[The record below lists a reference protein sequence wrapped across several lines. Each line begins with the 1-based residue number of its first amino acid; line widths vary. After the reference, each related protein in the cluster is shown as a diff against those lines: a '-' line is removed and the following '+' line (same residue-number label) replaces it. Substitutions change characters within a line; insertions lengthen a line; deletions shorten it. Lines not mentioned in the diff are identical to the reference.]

1 MNDATSTI
9 PTTVT
14 GPSASTAIPI
24 ALAAT
29 DKPQMSRLRRQLRAM
44 PVRVRLSIL
53 AVVLMVSVCIL
64 ATPLSRFEPNRN
76 SLVNRLRPPAVISG
90 NWNYLLGTD
99 ALGRDL
105 LSRMLYGGQ
114 VSLVIAG
121 VSTVLGLVFGVGL
134 GVLAGYYRGW
144 FDQVVMYLV
153 DVQLSLP
160 FILLAIVAAIALGT
174 SITLLI
180 ALAALS
186 TWPVYARV
194 CRGMTLSLRELDFV
208 TAAHMIGA
216 TDSRIMLRH
225 LLPNLT
231 TPVLVLATISIG
243 RVILLES
250 GLSFLGIGILPPNPS
265 WGNMIDEGREYL
277 SNAWWI
283 SVVPGFALL
292 ILTVAVGTIGDWLRD
307 VTDAKVG

>member
-1 MNDATSTI
+1 
-9 PTTVT
+9 
-14 GPSASTAIPI
+14 
-24 ALAAT
+24 
-29 DKPQMSRLRRQLRAM
+29 
-44 PVRVRLSIL
+44 
-53 AVVLMVSVCIL
+53 
-64 ATPLSRFEPNRN
+64 
-76 SLVNRLRPPAVISG
+76 VISG